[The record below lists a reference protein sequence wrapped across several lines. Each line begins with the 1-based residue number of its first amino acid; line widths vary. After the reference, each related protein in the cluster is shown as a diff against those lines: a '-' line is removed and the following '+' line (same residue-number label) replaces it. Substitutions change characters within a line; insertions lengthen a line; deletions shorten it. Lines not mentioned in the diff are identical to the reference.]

1 MTIIN
6 GYTDLNT
13 LKLSLKITDNVD
25 DAWLTICINAASRA
39 IDNFCERVFYQ
50 TSATRVYAPND
61 NFVTEIDDLVTLT
74 TLKTSTNVDGVFDQT
89 WKVNDYQL
97 EPLNGIAGGIPSP
110 RNLVRAVNDYWFP
123 TAGQEATVQIV
134 GTFGWAAIP
143 DAIEQACIL
152 QSARYFK
159 RGDSPM
165 GVAGF
170 GEGMGVVRLSRIDP
184 DIATLLEP
192 YQRVRMA

>member
-1 MTIIN
+1 MAITN
-6 GYTDLNT
+6 GYTDLST

-25 DAWLTICINAASRA
+25 DTWLEICATAASRA
-39 IDNFCERVFYQ
+39 IDNLCERIFYQ
-50 TSATRVYAPND
+50 VSGTRVYAPND

-89 WKVNDYQL
+89 WKANDYQL
-97 EPLNGIAGGIPSP
+97 EPLNGVAGGIPSP
-110 RNLVRAVNDYWFP
+110 RTVVRAVNDYWFP

-134 GTFGWAAIP
+134 GTFGWIAIP
-143 DAIEQACIL
+143 DAVKHACIL
-152 QSARYFK
+152 QSARYYK

-170 GEGMGVVRLSRIDP
+170 DMGVVRLSRIDP

-192 YQRVRMA
+192 YQRLRMA

>member
-1 MTIIN
+1 MTITN

-13 LKLSLKITDNVD
+13 LKLSLKITDTVD

-39 IDNFCERVFYQ
+39 IDNLCERVFYQ

-61 NFVTEIDDLVTLT
+61 NFVTEIDDLVSVT

-89 WKVNDYQL
+89 WKVKDYQL

-110 RNLVRAVNDYWFP
+110 ATLVRAVNDYWFP

-134 GTFGWAAIP
+134 GVFGWAAVP
-143 DAIEQACIL
+143 DAVEQACLL
-152 QSARYFK
+152 QAARYYK
-159 RGDSPM
+159 RADSPM

-170 GEGMGVVRLSRIDP
+170 GDGMGVIRLSRIDP

-192 YQRVRMA
+192 YQRIRMA

>member
-1 MTIIN
+1 VTITN

-13 LKLSLKITDNVD
+13 LKLSLKITDTVD

-39 IDNFCERVFYQ
+39 IDNLCERVFYQ

-61 NFVTEIDDLVTLT
+61 NFVTEIDDLVSVT

-89 WKVNDYQL
+89 WKVKDYQL

-110 RNLVRAVNDYWFP
+110 ATLVRAVNDYWFP

-134 GTFGWAAIP
+134 GVFGWAAVP
-143 DAIEQACIL
+143 DAVEQACLL
-152 QSARYFK
+152 QSARYYK
-159 RGDSPM
+159 RADSPM

-170 GEGMGVVRLSRIDP
+170 GDGMGVIRLSRIDP

-192 YQRVRMA
+192 YQRIRMA

>member
-1 MTIIN
+1 MTITN

-13 LKLSLKITDNVD
+13 LKLSLKITDTVD

-39 IDNFCERVFYQ
+39 IDNLCERVFYQ

-61 NFVTEIDDLVTLT
+61 NFVTEIDDLVSVT

-89 WKVNDYQL
+89 WKVKDYQL

-110 RNLVRAVNDYWFP
+110 ATLVRAVNDYWFP

-134 GTFGWAAIP
+134 GVFGWAAVP
-143 DAIEQACIL
+143 DAVEQACLL
-152 QSARYFK
+152 QSARYYK
-159 RGDSPM
+159 RADSPM

-170 GEGMGVVRLSRIDP
+170 GDGMGVIRLSRIDP

-192 YQRVRMA
+192 YQRIRMA

>member
-1 MTIIN
+1 MTITN

-13 LKLSLKITDNVD
+13 LKLSLKITDTVD

-39 IDNFCERVFYQ
+39 IDNLCERVFYQ

-61 NFVTEIDDLVTLT
+61 NFVTEIDDLVSVT

-89 WKVNDYQL
+89 WKLKDYQL

-110 RNLVRAVNDYWFP
+110 ATLVRAVNDYWFP

-134 GTFGWAAIP
+134 GVFGWAAVP
-143 DAIEQACIL
+143 DAVEQACLL
-152 QSARYFK
+152 QAARYYK
-159 RGDSPM
+159 RADSPM

-170 GEGMGVVRLSRIDP
+170 GDGMGVIRLSRIDP

-192 YQRVRMA
+192 YQRIRMA

>member
-1 MTIIN
+1 VTITN

-13 LKLSLKITDNVD
+13 LKLSLKVTDTVD

-39 IDNFCERVFYQ
+39 IDNLCERVFYQ

-61 NFVTEIDDLVTLT
+61 NFVTEIDDLVSVT

-89 WKVNDYQL
+89 WKLKDYQL

-110 RNLVRAVNDYWFP
+110 ATLVRAVNDYWFP

-134 GTFGWAAIP
+134 GVFGWAAVP
-143 DAIEQACIL
+143 DAVEQACLL
-152 QSARYFK
+152 QAARYYK
-159 RGDSPM
+159 RADSPM

-170 GEGMGVVRLSRIDP
+170 GDGMGVIRLSRIDP

-192 YQRVRMA
+192 YQRIRMA

>member
-1 MTIIN
+1 VTITN

-13 LKLSLKITDNVD
+13 LKLSLKITDTVD

-39 IDNFCERVFYQ
+39 IDNLCERVFYQ

-61 NFVTEIDDLVTLT
+61 NFVTEIDDLVSVT

-89 WKVNDYQL
+89 WKVKDYQL

-110 RNLVRAVNDYWFP
+110 ATLVRAVNDYWFP

-134 GTFGWAAIP
+134 GVFGWAAVP
-143 DAIEQACIL
+143 DAVEQACLL
-152 QSARYFK
+152 QAARYYK
-159 RGDSPM
+159 RADSPM

-170 GEGMGVVRLSRIDP
+170 GDGMGVIRLSRIDP

-192 YQRVRMA
+192 YQRIRMA

>member
-1 MTIIN
+1 VTITN

-13 LKLSLKITDNVD
+13 LKLSLKITDTVD

-39 IDNFCERVFYQ
+39 IDNLCERVFYQ

-61 NFVTEIDDLVTLT
+61 NFVTEIDDLVSIT

-89 WKVNDYQL
+89 WQVKDYQL

-110 RNLVRAVNDYWFP
+110 ATLVRAVNDYWFP

-134 GTFGWAAIP
+134 GVFGWAAVP
-143 DAIEQACIL
+143 DAVEQACLL
-152 QSARYFK
+152 QSARYYK
-159 RGDSPM
+159 RADSPM

-170 GEGMGVVRLSRIDP
+170 GDGMGVIRLSRIDP

-192 YQRVRMA
+192 YQRIRMA